1 MCQLKCMASIPRQA
15 VCVGS
20 LLLHCTATCKGSIL
34 CTTGAYLLGSSL
46 TAKEVFLES
55 GSRLLKFIQAVLL
68 SFNET
73 MSVLCLAQWAE
84 PLTLWNLF
92 QRWGKA
98 EEVTS
103 SVTAVTQNDFLLMVA
118 SFAQFAVEC
127 EDVVWNPYTVG
138 GLTCCLRILRHGAE

>member
-1 MCQLKCMASIPRQA
+1 MCRLKCMCSIPCQA

-20 LLLHCTATCKGSIL
+20 LLPHCTARCNDGIL
-34 CTTGAYLLGSSL
+34 CTASAYLLGSSL
-46 TAKEVFLES
+46 TPKEVFLE
-55 GSRLLKFIQAVLL
+55 GCSRLLKLIQAVLL

-73 MSVLCLAQWAE
+73 VRVLCLAHWAE

-92 QRWGKA
+92 QRRGQA

-103 SVTAVTQNDFLLMVA
+103 SITAVTQNDFFFMVA

-138 GLTCCLRILRHGAE
+138 GLTCCLGILRHVAE